1 MFLNELTYP
10 INRIK
15 GIGSQTGKDLS
26 NLGISNV
33 KKLLTHYP
41 IRYEDRKTIQPIKN
55 GIKNG
60 AVNTT
65 ATIVEHSYIGFGS
78 KKTLKVI
85 VTDNTGYL
93 SLICFG
99 RNFLE
104 KKLSKGK
111 KVYLYTNSLQYKF
124 SELQTSSFDV
134 EEFSDNPP
142 KDFGYLLPIYRLSGK
157 LSQHNIRKFIKQA
170 INIYCSDLT
179 NELPDYVRSKNNL
192 LNKNDSIKLIHFP
205 PDNQSMLKARQT
217 LIYEELF
224 HLQMVSGRK
233 ALKQR
238 VIKREIRELPIKLQ
252 QRLIEKL
259 PFNLTIDQTSALKD
273 IIKDLNSTKK
283 MNRLV
288 QGDVGSGKT
297 LVALLAALPIIE
309 AGGQVALMAPTELLA
324 KQHSEKAYELLTS
337 IGVKTAFI
345 SGNLKNSK
353 RTILLTQL
361 KQGNIDL
368 IIGTHALFTQDVVYK
383 GLELVIVDE
392 QHRFGVK
399 QRLLLAEKGNT
410 PDMLLMTATPI
421 PRTLTMTL
429 FGDLDVST
437 IKTMPTGRKKI
448 ETHLVRVGNEY
459 KVYDFIFNELAEGR
473 QCYFVYP
480 LIEQSEK
487 LNLKDAQSMYEHLQS
502 VFKGYKLGLIHSK
515 VDEELKEAT
524 MDDFS
529 NGTIDILVATSVVEV
544 GVDVPNATIMVIEHA
559 ERFGLSALHQLRGR
573 VGRGKLQSYCFL
585 SYSNILTEEGKK
597 RLLTMKDVSDGFEIS
612 RQDLK
617 LRGPGDI
624 AGVKQSGFM
633 ELSIASLTND
643 FNTLI
648 KTKNEVTTLLKTDP
662 GLLDNP
668 NSNLREL
675 YNTCPPFND
684 DFISQG

>member
-1 MFLNELTYP
+1 MFLNELNYP

-15 GIGSQTGKDLS
+15 GIGNQTGKDLI
-26 NLGISNV
+26 NLGISNI

-41 IRYEDRKTIQPIKN
+41 VRYEDRKTVQPIKY

-60 AVNTT
+60 FVNTT
-65 ATIVEHSYIGFGS
+65 ATVIEHSYIGFGS

-111 KVYLYTNSLQYKF
+111 KVYLYTSNLQYKF
-124 SELQTSSFDV
+124 SELQTSSFEI
-134 EEFSDNPP
+134 EEVSEKPP
-142 KDFGYLLPIYRLSGK
+142 KDFGYLLPIYRLSGR
-157 LSQHNIRKFIKQA
+157 LTQHNLRKYIKQA
-170 INIYCSDLT
+170 ISLYCSDLT
-179 NELPDYVRSKNNL
+179 NELPEDIRIKYNL
-192 LNKNDSIKLIHFP
+192 LNKQDSINLIHFP
-205 PDNQSMLKARQT
+205 PDKQSMLSAKET
-217 LIYEELF
+217 LVYEELF

-233 ALKQR
+233 MLKQNT
-238 VIKREIRELPIKLQ
+238 IKREARDLPEKLQ
-252 QRLIEKL
+252 NRLIDKL
-259 PFNLTIDQTSALKD
+259 PFQLTTDQLLALKD
-273 IIKDLNSTKK
+273 ITTDLNSTRK
-283 MNRLV
+283 MNRLI

-297 LVALLAALPIIE
+297 LIALLAALPIIE

-324 KQHSEKAYELLTS
+324 KQHSEKAYELLHS

-353 RTILLTQL
+353 RTLLLTQL
-361 KQGNIDL
+361 QQGNVDL

-383 GLELVIVDE
+383 NLELVIVDE

-399 QRLLLAEKGNT
+399 QRLSLAEKGNA

-437 IKTMPTGRKKI
+437 IKTMPLGRKKI
-448 ETHLVRVGNEY
+448 DTHLVRVGNEY
-459 KVYDFIFNELAEGR
+459 KVYDFIFNELTEGR

-487 LNLKDAQSMYEHLQS
+487 LQLKDAQSMYEQLQN
-502 VFKGYKLGLIHSK
+502 VFKGYQLGLIHSK
-515 VDEELKEAT
+515 IDEELKEAT
-524 MDDFS
+524 MEKFS
-529 NGTIDILVATSVVEV
+529 NGSIDILVATSVVEV

-585 SYSNILTEEGKK
+585 SYSNVLTEEGKK
-597 RLLTMKDVSDGFEIS
+597 RLLTMKEVSDGFEIS

-624 AGVKQSGFM
+624 AGIKQSGFM

-643 FNTLI
+643 FNTLLKARNDVI
-648 KTKNEVTTLLKTDP
+648 KLLENDP
-662 GLLDNP
+662 GLLDSL

-675 YNTCPPFND
+675 YQISPPFND